1 MKKIIFLKN
10 HGIVITS
17 NKIDEIYIL
26 LTETIDKL
34 ENIININF
42 NTYKITNYISQLMN
56 SYTK

>member
-42 NTYKITNYISQLMN
+42 NTYKITNYYLSTNEQL
-56 SYTK
+56 Y